1 MSQTAAFQDKR
12 HEKNRAPRLRL
23 KEGQILGGVLRQT
36 RALPQSCGGRRCQ
49 QNEGPVEGLS
59 GRRNGALEVLMIDL
73 SSLH

>member
-36 RALPQSCGGRRCQ
+36 RALPSPVGGGGVSKTRDLWK
-49 QNEGPVEGLS
+49 GFLG
-59 GRRNGALEVLMIDL
+59 GGMVLL
-73 SSLH
+73 KFS